1 MKNGMKTVRVFALVG
16 ESGSGKSHR
25 AAEIAYEYGIKYII
39 DDGLLINDTK
49 KVAGSSA
56 KREKTKVMAVKR
68 AIFFV
73 EEHRNEVAEAIKRES
88 PEKILIIGT
97 SLKMILKICTALELP
112 TPEKVIYIRDIS
124 SEKDIAEAKNMRHN
138 FGHHVIPL
146 PEIEVQKDF
155 PFYWINPFHSIIKR
169 KNKKVEKTIVRP
181 HFSNIGKLVISEN
194 VIHQLAR
201 EEKKKYS
208 SLRKIIRDVVFI
220 QDEGV
225 DIHIELRVRITNSL
239 PQELYNFK
247 KDFEKTI
254 TETTGLQVRSLKIDI
269 KGIDFSNE

>member
-1 MKNGMKTVRVFALVG
+1 MKFVRVFALVG

-25 AAEIAYEYGIKYII
+25 AAEIAYEYGIKYIV

-49 KVAGSSA
+49 KIAGSSA

-73 EEHRNEVAEAIKRES
+73 EDHRQEVAAAIKKEN
-88 PEKILIIGT
+88 PEKILVIST
-97 SLKMILKICTALELP
+97 SLKMINKITTALELP
-112 TPEKVIYIRDIS
+112 TPERIIYIRDVS
-124 SEKDIAEAKNMRHN
+124 TEEDINEAKKMRHD

-155 PFYWINPFHSIIKR
+155 PFYWLNPFHSIIKR

-194 VIHQLAR
+194 VIHQLAK
-201 EEKKKYS
+201 EEKKNYPA
-208 SLRKIIRDVVFI
+208 LRKIIRDVILI
-220 QDEGV
+220 QDEGA
-225 DIHIELRVRITNSL
+225 DIHIELKVRILNSL
-239 PQELYNFK
+239 PEELYNFK
-247 KDFEKTI
+247 QNLEKLI
-254 TETTGLQVRSLKIDI
+254 TETTGLQVRTLKIDI
-269 KGIDFSNE
+269 KGIDFTNE

>member
-1 MKNGMKTVRVFALVG
+1 MKTLRVFALVG

-25 AAEIAYEYGIKYII
+25 AAEIAYEYGIEYII

-49 KVAGSSA
+49 KIAGSSA

-73 EEHRNEVAEAIKRES
+73 EDHRREVSDAIKKEK
-88 PEKILIIGT
+88 PEKILVIGT
-97 SLKMILKICTALELP
+97 SLKMILKICDALSLP
-112 TPEKVIYIRDIS
+112 HPEKVIYIRDVSTEEDIS
-124 SEKDIAEAKNMRHN
+124 EAKKMRHQ

-155 PFYWINPFHSIIKR
+155 PFYWLNPFYSMIKR

-194 VIHQLAR
+194 VIHQLVK
-201 EEKKKYS
+201 EEKKNYPP
-208 SLRKIIRDVVFI
+208 LRKILRDIILI

-225 DIHIELRVRITNSL
+225 DVHIELKVRVTDAL
-239 PQELYNFK
+239 PGDLYNFK
-247 KDFEKTI
+247 NNLGKLI
-254 TETTGLQVRSLKIDI
+254 NETTGLQVRTLKIEI
-269 KGIDFSNE
+269 KGIDFTNE